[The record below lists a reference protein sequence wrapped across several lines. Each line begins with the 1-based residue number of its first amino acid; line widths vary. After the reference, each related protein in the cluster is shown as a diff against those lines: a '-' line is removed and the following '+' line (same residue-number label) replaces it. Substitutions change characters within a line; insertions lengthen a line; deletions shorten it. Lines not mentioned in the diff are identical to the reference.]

1 MLLVVFATRAQE
13 TFIMT
18 MLSPLWTVLILRLD
32 FHNAMSD
39 ANFQLEYI
47 DAIKVQATEQQ
58 TFTPS
63 RNLIHPA
70 KFSLSCFHN
79 SPY

>member
-1 MLLVVFATRAQE
+1 
-13 TFIMT
+13 
-18 MLSPLWTVLILRLD
+18 
-32 FHNAMSD
+32 MSD

-79 SPY
+79 FRY